1 MKKVKRTVAA
11 VLAAGMLLTTPAWAA
26 EQEVAVVQE
35 RSGDAIQLFSKA
47 ELTEAQRQAL
57 EKMYQIIPELKELSL
72 QNVEYNEDRTA
83 WGGYLTDGS
92 PDVTPD
98 NRRIRAGIAF
108 DAKTGELINFYIDNP
123 QWTAENLPSPALVE
137 EKAAGF
143 ARELLGDRL
152 EEYEMGETMSFS
164 SGSTTDDKGNKIMMT
179 SAHVYFNQL
188 INGVPFLNSGFQV
201 SVDSAGHIT
210 EFRKEKDNNQD
221 SAKFPDPSRA
231 MTKEAA
237 EKAFAG
243 LVEMKLSYNSRQPLR
258 LSWLGKGG
266 EETTPVLMYYP
277 SFSGFIDAETGK
289 PLDDSWGGL
298 QQSQRIILNGEGKK
312 FYAATPEEGARL
324 LAEEF
329 GVDMAGMEFG
339 SVRVH
344 DLPVTSGYQFKE
356 YSWRSE
362 TQQET
367 DNKSDWNEVR
377 FVNLKTIAETGE
389 IVGFGIQDD
398 SGRGKQGTVS
408 GEDAQKTAVQFLQ
421 RYLEPGAAELV
432 LTVFPSEDNIPAWV
446 DQSKLTD
453 QMQQRPQFFIQFS
466 ETYQGIPVADSSH
479 IVRVDALTGKVTEF
493 GIGSRNAS
501 VTLPDSSDAV
511 TADVAKAEY
520 LKRHPL
526 RLVYIWPEYYEQKAP
541 SPQMVYLPVSGDLGY
556 IDALTGKTV
565 VLERN

>member
-164 SGSTTDDKGNKIMMT
+164 SGSTTDDKGKKIMMT
-179 SAHVYFNQL
+179 SAQVYFNRL
-188 INGVPFLNSGFQV
+188 INGVPLLKSGFQV

-210 EFRKEKDNNQD
+210 EFRREKDDNPD
-221 SAKFPDPSRA
+221 PAKFPDPSRA

-243 LVEMKLSYNSRQPLR
+243 LVEMNLSYNSSQPLR

-289 PLDDSWGGL
+289 PLDDHWGGL

>member
-1 MKKVKRTVAA
+1 MKKVKRTAVA
-11 VLAAGMLLTTPAWAA
+11 VLAASMLLTTPAWAA
-26 EQEVAVVQE
+26 EQDLSVVQE
-35 RSGDAIQLFSKA
+35 RGGDAVELFSKA

-72 QNVEYNEDRTA
+72 QNVEYNEDKTA

-98 NRRIRAGIAF
+98 NRRIRASIAF
-108 DAKTGELINFYIDNP
+108 DAKTGDLVNFDIYNP
-123 QWTAENLPSPALVE
+123 EWAAEKMPSATLVE
-137 EKAAGF
+137 EKAAEF
-143 ARELLGDRL
+143 TRKLLGDRL
-152 EEYEMGETMSFS
+152 KEYEMGETISYS
-164 SGSTTDDKGNKIMMT
+164 SGSSLDDKGNKIITMT
-179 SAHVYFNQL
+179 SAHVYFNRL
-188 INGVPFLNSGFQV
+188 INGVPLLNSGFQV

-210 EFRKEKDNNQD
+210 EFRKEKDDNPD
-221 SAKFPDPSRA
+221 PAKFPDPSRA
-231 MTKEAA
+231 MTKDAA

-243 LVEMKLSYNSRQPLR
+243 LVEMKLSYNISH
-258 LSWLGKGG
+258 SWLCKGG
-266 EETTPVLMYYP
+266 EETIPVLMYYP
-277 SFSGFIDAETGK
+277 SFSGFIDAETGE
-289 PLDDSWGGL
+289 PLEDSGGTL
-298 QQSQRIILNGEGKK
+298 QQSQRVILNGEGKK

-356 YSWRSE
+356 YSWGSE

-367 DNKSDWNEVR
+367 DSEPDWNGVR
-377 FVNLKTIAETGE
+377 FVNLKTIADTGE

-408 GEDAQKTAVQFLQ
+408 KEDAQKTAVQFLQ
-421 RYLEPGAAELV
+421 RYLEPGAAELE
-432 LTVFPSEDNIPAWV
+432 LTVFPSEENIPAWV
-446 DQSKLTD
+446 DKSKLTD

-501 VTLPDSSDAV
+501 VTLPDSNDAV

-520 LKRHPL
+520 LNRHPL
-526 RLVYIWPEYYEQKAP
+526 RLVYIWPEYYQQKAP
-541 SPQMVYLPVSGDLGY
+541 SPQLVYLPVSGERGY

>member
-1 MKKVKRTVAA
+1 MKKVKRTAA
-11 VLAAGMLLTTPAWAA
+11 TVLAVSMLLTTPAWAA
-26 EQEVAVVQE
+26 EQDPSVVQE
-35 RSGDAIQLFSKA
+35 RGGDAVELFSKA

-72 QNVEYNEDRTA
+72 QSVEYNEDKTA
-83 WGGYLTDGS
+83 WGGFLTDGS

-98 NRRIRAGIAF
+98 NRRIQASIAF
-108 DAKTGELINFYIDNP
+108 DAETGDLVNFDIYNP
-123 QWTAENLPSPALVE
+123 EWTAEKMPSAALVE
-137 EKAAGF
+137 EKAAEF
-143 ARELLGDRL
+143 VRKLLGDRL
-152 EEYEMGETMSFS
+152 KEYEMEETISYIKE
-164 SGSTTDDKGNKIMMT
+164 STLDDKGNKRTMT
-179 SAHVYFNQL
+179 SAQVYFNRL
-188 INGVPFLNSGFQV
+188 INGVPLLNSCFQV
-201 SVDSAGHIT
+201 SVDSVGHIT
-210 EFRKEKDNNQD
+210 RFSKEKDDNPD
-221 SAKFPDPSRA
+221 PAKFPDPSRA

-237 EKAFAG
+237 EKVYAG
-243 LVEMKLSYNSRQPLR
+243 LVEMKLSYNYSH
-258 LSWLGKGG
+258 SWLGNGG
-266 EETTPVLMYYP
+266 EEPIPVLMYYP

-289 PLDDSWGGL
+289 PLEDSGGTL
-298 QQSQRIILNGEGKK
+298 QQSQRVILNGEGKK

-367 DNKSDWNEVR
+367 DSNEVR
-377 FVNLKTIAETGE
+377 FIHLKTIADTGE

-408 GEDAQKTAVQFLQ
+408 KEDAQKTAVQFLQ
-421 RYLEPGAAELV
+421 RYLEPGAVELE
-432 LTVFPSEDNIPAWV
+432 LTVFPSEENIPAWV

-479 IVRVDALTGKVTEF
+479 IVRVDALTGKVTDF

-501 VTLPDSSDAV
+501 VTLPDSNDAV

-520 LKRHPL
+520 LNRHPL

-541 SPQMVYLPVSGDLGY
+541 SPQLVYRPVSGERGY

>member
-1 MKKVKRTVAA
+1 
-11 VLAAGMLLTTPAWAA
+11 MLLTTPAWAA
-26 EQEVAVVQE
+26 EQDPSVVQE
-35 RSGDAIQLFSKA
+35 RGGDAVELFSKA

-72 QNVEYNEDRTA
+72 QSVEYNEDKTA
-83 WGGYLTDGS
+83 WGGFLTDGS

-98 NRRIRAGIAF
+98 NRRIQASIAF
-108 DAKTGELINFYIDNP
+108 DAETGDLVNFDIYNP
-123 QWTAENLPSPALVE
+123 EWTAEKMPSAALVE
-137 EKAAGF
+137 EKAAEF
-143 ARELLGDRL
+143 VRKLLGDRL
-152 EEYEMGETMSFS
+152 KEYEMEETISYIKE
-164 SGSTTDDKGNKIMMT
+164 STLDDKGNKRTMT
-179 SAHVYFNQL
+179 SAQVYFNRL
-188 INGVPFLNSGFQV
+188 INGVPLLNSCFQV
-201 SVDSAGHIT
+201 SVDSVGHIT
-210 EFRKEKDNNQD
+210 RFSKEKDDNPD
-221 SAKFPDPSRA
+221 PAKFPDPSRA

-237 EKAFAG
+237 EKVYAG
-243 LVEMKLSYNSRQPLR
+243 LVEMKLSYNYSH
-258 LSWLGKGG
+258 SWLGNGG
-266 EETTPVLMYYP
+266 EEPIPVLMYYP

-289 PLDDSWGGL
+289 PLEDSGGTL
-298 QQSQRIILNGEGKK
+298 QQSQRVILNGEGKK

-367 DNKSDWNEVR
+367 DSNEVR
-377 FVNLKTIAETGE
+377 FIHLKTIADTGE

-408 GEDAQKTAVQFLQ
+408 KEDAQKTAVQFLQ
-421 RYLEPGAAELV
+421 RYLEPGAVELE
-432 LTVFPSEDNIPAWV
+432 LTVFPSEENIPAWV

-479 IVRVDALTGKVTEF
+479 IVRVDALTGKVTDF

-501 VTLPDSSDAV
+501 VTLPDSNDAV

-520 LKRHPL
+520 LNRHPL

-541 SPQMVYLPVSGDLGY
+541 SPQLVYRPVSGERGY

>member
-1 MKKVKRTVAA
+1 M
-11 VLAAGMLLTTPAWAA
+11 
-26 EQEVAVVQE
+26 
-35 RSGDAIQLFSKA
+35 
-47 ELTEAQRQAL
+47 
-57 EKMYQIIPELKELSL
+57 
-72 QNVEYNEDRTA
+72 
-83 WGGYLTDGS
+83 
-92 PDVTPD
+92 
-98 NRRIRAGIAF
+98 
-108 DAKTGELINFYIDNP
+108 
-123 QWTAENLPSPALVE
+123 
-137 EKAAGF
+137 
-143 ARELLGDRL
+143 
-152 EEYEMGETMSFS
+152 
-164 SGSTTDDKGNKIMMT
+164 
-179 SAHVYFNQL
+179 
-188 INGVPFLNSGFQV
+188 
-201 SVDSAGHIT
+201 
-210 EFRKEKDNNQD
+210 
-221 SAKFPDPSRA
+221 
-231 MTKEAA
+231 
-237 EKAFAG
+237 
-243 LVEMKLSYNSRQPLR
+243 
-258 LSWLGKGG
+258 
-266 EETTPVLMYYP
+266 
-277 SFSGFIDAETGK
+277 
-289 PLDDSWGGL
+289 
-298 QQSQRIILNGEGKK
+298 
-312 FYAATPEEGARL
+312 
-324 LAEEF
+324 
-329 GVDMAGMEFG
+329 DMAGMEFG